1 MGRGPTHPPL
11 CPGKLLLGLALGRA
25 ARQQSRPSGGRAGD
39 GVGACIPL
47 GRVWD
52 RGRAE
57 SGHVPGLGPWQPCG
71 VTHGVTGTFGEQDT
85 PAAGWEAQV
94 GVSLGGRPGAP
105 PASRDSGGC
114 LVPLPPGP
122 GITCDPGVEPYPVG
136 LCGDVLRAVRDLRLA
151 AVQDA
156 PDDRNAGHLLPAT
169 DQVLRLLKGH
179 YPAGCRG
186 PGQRSGGP
194 GLGPFSTPTLPPPSL
209 AQTPGVCSSASPP
222 PTP

>member
-1 MGRGPTHPPL
+1 MSLASVPGSHAASPMASLALLVSKTPQPQGGRRRWARPWEAGRGHRQHPGIQAATLSPSRR
-11 CPGKLLLGLALGRA
+11 ALG
-25 ARQQSRPSGGRAGD
+25 S
-39 GVGACIPL
+39 
-47 GRVWD
+47 
-52 RGRAE
+52 
-57 SGHVPGLGPWQPCG
+57 
-71 VTHGVTGTFGEQDT
+71 
-85 PAAGWEAQV
+85 
-94 GVSLGGRPGAP
+94 
-105 PASRDSGGC
+105 
-114 LVPLPPGP
+114 
-122 GITCDPGVEPYPVG
+122 PYPVG

-194 GLGPFSTPTLPPPSL
+194 GLGPFSTPTLPPPSP